1 VKAAMIIAS
10 LSLLFFSTNALSLT
24 LTQKQLIYAGNYC
37 CYSEETINGVLL
49 EQYKDMPKHL
59 THPKLDLDFT
69 FERADNVQ
77 WTIFFTLQLL
87 DVYTTKEALKFD
99 CVEELNPLLGK
110 RPSTEEIIF
119 LKLILLGP
127 ALYSQWRDIQNND
140 LYAPN
145 FIMAHVIANN
155 YDVLSEAKNNCNR
168 IR

>member
-1 VKAAMIIAS
+1 MKAAMIIS
-10 LSLLFFSTNALSLT
+10 LSLLFFSTNAFSLS
-24 LTQKQLIYAGNYC
+24 LTQKQFILAGNYC

-49 EQYKDMPKHL
+49 EQYKMPRHK
-59 THPKLDLDFT
+59 THPQLDLDFT
-69 FERADNVQ
+69 FEPADNLQ
-77 WTIFFTLQLL
+77 WTIFFTLQIL
-87 DVYTTKEALKFD
+87 DVYTTKEALKYD

-110 RPSTEEIIF
+110 RPSTNEIIM

-127 ALYSQWRDIQNND
+127 TLYSQWRDIENKE

-155 YDVLSEAKNNCNR
+155 YDVLSSARSKCNK